1 MKSFLSVAALLAA
14 VISATP
20 ALADAPKCDGSE
32 FAAFR
37 TEFTAAANANDK
49 AKLAKLIA
57 FPVEYWATMTKGNAQ
72 TDGVKTE
79 AEFLQRYD
87 TLFTAFMKK
96 GLKTA
101 KLLSLP
107 DGHCAL
113 TWHDANSE
121 FSFEFQYVPN
131 AGYRMSGYDV
141 GAY

>member
-1 MKSFLSVAALLAA
+1 MKFLSIAIVLAVVVFAAPAFAA
-14 VISATP
+14 PP
-20 ALADAPKCDGSE
+20 ACEGSE

-37 TEFTAAANANDK
+37 ADFTGAANANDK
-49 AKLAKLIA
+49 NKLAKLIA
-57 FPVEYWATMTKGNAQ
+57 FPVEYWATVIKGNAR
-72 TDGVKTE
+72 TDPVKTE

-87 TLFTAFMKK
+87 QLFTAFMRK

-107 DGHCAL
+107 EGRCAL
-113 TWHDANSE
+113 VWHDANSE
-121 FSFEFQYVPN
+121 FSFEFQYVPE

>member
-1 MKSFLSVAALLAA
+1 MKSSLFVAAFLAA
-14 VISATP
+14 VTSVTSAW
-20 ALADAPKCDGSE
+20 ADAPKCDGSE

-49 AKLAKLIA
+49 AKLAKMIA

-72 TDGVKTE
+72 TAGVKTE

-87 TLFTAFMKK
+87 VLITAFMKK

-107 DGHCAL
+107 EGRCAL
-113 TWHDANSE
+113 VWHDANSE
-121 FSFEFQYVPN
+121 FSFEFQYVPD
-131 AGYRMSGYDV
+131 AGYRMSGFDV

>member
-1 MKSFLSVAALLAA
+1 MKSSLFVAASLAA
-14 VISATP
+14 VISVTS
-20 ALADAPKCDGSE
+20 ALADVPKCDGSE

-49 AKLAKLIA
+49 ARLAKLIA

-72 TDGVKTE
+72 SAGVKTE
-79 AEFLQRYD
+79 AEFLQRYEV
-87 TLFTAFMKK
+87 LFTAFMKK

-107 DGHCAL
+107 EGRCAL
-113 TWHDANSE
+113 VWHDANSE

-131 AGYRMSGYDV
+131 AGFRMSGYDV

>member
-1 MKSFLSVAALLAA
+1 MKSLLSVAALLAA
-14 VISATP
+14 VTLVTP
-20 ALADAPKCDGSE
+20 ALADAPKCEGSE
-32 FAAFR
+32 FTAFR

-49 AKLAKLIA
+49 AKLARMIA

-96 GLKTA
+96 NLKTA

-107 DGHCAL
+107 EGRCAL